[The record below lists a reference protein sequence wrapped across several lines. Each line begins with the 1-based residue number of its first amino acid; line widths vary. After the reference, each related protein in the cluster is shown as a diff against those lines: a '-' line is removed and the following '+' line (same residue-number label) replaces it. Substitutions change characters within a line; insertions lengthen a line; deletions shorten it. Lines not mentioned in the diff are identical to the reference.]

1 MISEYQTDEITLYN
15 GGKEAFPRIIEQIE
29 KAQKSIVIAMFV
41 WREDKIGN
49 QIAEKLLEASKR
61 GVAIHIIKDKLGMVF
76 ELAEEKKKSLFHND
90 FDLVLMIK
98 ARFMDMFYPME
109 GKPKY
114 HKQIKST
121 IYKQLINNENI
132 KIDKDNLRNDH
143 SKYYIFDD
151 STLIMGGMNIED
163 KSIYTDVEGKE
174 YIDFMIELKGKK
186 YVEKFYDKINYIN
199 QQNQDENIKY
209 IVNIENNSIS
219 NFEIKHEMLDLISY
233 AKKSVTILMA
243 YIGDKDITGK
253 IIEIANK
260 GINVTILLPEKANL
274 QNDLNMKT
282 LKSIM
287 RGTNNKINAYLRKKM
302 VHAKMIIIDDEIV
315 TFGSCNI
322 NKNSMT
328 KLSELN
334 ILINTSSY
342 KEFDEKLK
350 LSLEENFKNT
360 IKITDANMINYNP
373 AKALIE
379 QII

>member
-1 MISEYQTDEITLYN
+1 MNVEFKKVLVQIKRISFLIFKWIYRILNYLARGVLLALFLYAA
-15 GGKEAFPRIIEQIE
+15 AF
-29 KAQKSIVIAMFV
+29 SIVVSYLLYRAF
-41 WREDKIGN
+41 DYGYKIYDN
-49 QIAEKLLEASKR
+49 VI
-61 GVAIHIIKDKLGMVF
+61 
-76 ELAEEKKKSLFHND
+76 SL
-90 FDLVLMIK
+90 
-98 ARFMDMFYPME
+98 
-109 GKPKY
+109 
-114 HKQIKST
+114 
-121 IYKQLINNENI
+121 
-132 KIDKDNLRNDH
+132 
-143 SKYYIFDD
+143 
-151 STLIMGGMNIED
+151 
-163 KSIYTDVEGKE
+163 
-174 YIDFMIELKGKK
+174 K
-186 YVEKFYDKINYIN
+186 YVQPEMSNYMKALLDSN
-199 QQNQDENIKY
+199 P
-209 IVNIENNSIS
+209 

>member
-1 MISEYQTDEITLYN
+1 MINENNEITLYN
-15 GGKEAFPRIIEQIE
+15 GGKEAFPRIIERIE
-29 KAQKSIVIAMFV
+29 KAEKSIVIAMFV

-49 QIAEKLLEASKR
+49 QIAEKLLEASNR
-61 GVAIHIIKDKLGMVF
+61 GVTIHIIKDKLGMVF
-76 ELAEEKKKSLFHND
+76 ELAEEKKKSLFHNE
-90 FDLVLMIK
+90 FDLKLMIK
-98 ARFMDMFYPME
+98 ARFMDLFYPME
-109 GKPKY
+109 GKSKY
-114 HKQIKST
+114 HKQTKGS
-121 IYKQLINNENI
+121 IYQQIINNQNI
-132 KIDKDNLRNDH
+132 KADKDNIRNDH

-174 YIDFMIELKGKK
+174 YIDFMIELNGEK
-186 YVEKFYDKINYIN
+186 YVEKLYDKINYIN

-209 IVNIENNSIS
+209 IINIENNSIR
-219 NFEIKHEMLDLISY
+219 NFEIKHEMLDLLSS
-233 AKKSVTILMA
+233 AKESVTIIMA

-287 RGTNNKINAYLRKKM
+287 SGTNNKINAYLSKKM
-302 VHAKMIIIDDEIV
+302 VHAKMIIIDDRIV

-334 ILINTSSY
+334 ILINISSC

-373 AKALIE
+373 IKAMIE
-379 QII
+379 NMI

>member
-1 MISEYQTDEITLYN
+1 MINENNEITLYN

-76 ELAEEKKKSLFHND
+76 ELAEENKQSLFHKE

-114 HKQIKST
+114 HKQTKST
-121 IYKQLINNENI
+121 SYKQIINNENI
-132 KIDKDNLRNDH
+132 IIDKDNLRNDH

-186 YVEKFYDKINYIN
+186 YVEKLYDKINYIN

-219 NFEIKHEMLDLISY
+219 NFEIKHEILGLLSS
-233 AKKSVTILMA
+233 AKESVTILMA

-287 RGTNNKINAYLRKKM
+287 RGTNNKINAYLSKKM

-334 ILINTSSY
+334 VLINTSSC

-360 IKITDANMINYNP
+360 IKITNANMIKYNP
-373 AKALIE
+373 VKALIE
-379 QII
+379 KII